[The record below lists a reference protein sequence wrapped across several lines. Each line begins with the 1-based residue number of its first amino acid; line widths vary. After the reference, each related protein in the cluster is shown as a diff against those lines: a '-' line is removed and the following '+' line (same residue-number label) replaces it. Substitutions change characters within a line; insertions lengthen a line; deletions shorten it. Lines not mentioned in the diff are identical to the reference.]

1 MSNGNKKNLDLKIS
15 VDDKFKSSPYTSNN
29 YNYNSQYMI
38 KNNTSGLIRT
48 PKEQNIQ
55 KSVGGS
61 FMYNYTPSQTEVQE
75 SITPKNFDSKK
86 ISGKL
91 IYILHNRK
99 L

>member
-15 VDDKFKSSPYTSNN
+15 VDDKFRSTPYTSNSNN
-29 YNYNSQYMI
+29 YNHQFMI
-38 KNNTSGLIRT
+38 KNNTSALIRT

-61 FMYNYTPSQTEVQE
+61 FMYNYTPSQTEVHE
-75 SITPKNFDSKK
+75 SVTPKNFESKK

-91 IYILHNRK
+91 
-99 L
+99 